1 MSNLSYR
8 KTIIMAL
15 EKNLNPQPDIQKNDE
30 IILVVKREKVV
41 QESWHGLKE
50 ANFTE
55 FASIVEQEA
64 EFHPR
69 SLMENDPHYKQ
80 IIPYLIFNYQD
91 KLFVMQRQAKA
102 SEQRL
107 KSKLTLGIGG
117 HIREEDLTTN
127 NIIDWATREFEEEVN
142 YQGGYKV
149 KPIGLLNDDSN
160 PVGEVHL
167 GVVFLLIADSD
178 NIQVKS
184 EFTSGKLITIDEGEF
199 DYPLMENW
207 AQICF
212 DFIKIN
218 KII

>member
-1 MSNLSYR
+1 M
-8 KTIIMAL
+8 TVQ
-15 EKNLNPQPDIQKNDE
+15 KNLNPKPDTQKLDE
-30 IILVVKREKVV
+30 IILVVKREKVI
-41 QESWHGLKE
+41 QQAWQGIKDID
-50 ANFTE
+50 FTE
-55 FASIVEQEA
+55 FAATIEKEA
-64 EFHPR
+64 EFLPR
-69 SLMENDPHYKQ
+69 SLMEQDPQYKQ

-91 KLFVMQRQAKA
+91 KLYVMQRQAKA

-117 HIREEDLTTN
+117 HIRQEDLTSN
-127 NIIDWATREFEEEVN
+127 NIIDWATREFEEEVD
-142 YQGGYKV
+142 YKGGYKIQ
-149 KPIGLLNDDSN
+149 PIGLLNDDSN

-184 EFTSGKLITIDEGEF
+184 EFKSGKLINLEEGEF
-199 DYPLMENW
+199 EYPLMENW

-212 DFIKIN
+212 DFIKAN

>member
-1 MSNLSYR
+1 
-8 KTIIMAL
+8 MAL
-15 EKNLNPQPDIQKNDE
+15 EKNLNPQIDHQTVDE
-30 IILVVKREKVV
+30 IILVVKREKVI
-41 QESWHGLKE
+41 QEPWHGLKE
-50 ANFTE
+50 VNFTE
-55 FASIVEQEA
+55 FAAIVEQEA
-64 EFHPR
+64 EFLPR
-69 SLMENDPHYKQ
+69 SSMETDPKYKQ

-91 KLFVMQRQAKA
+91 KLYVMQRQAKA

-117 HIREEDLTTN
+117 HIRKEDLTTN
-127 NIIDWATREFEEEVN
+127 NIIDWATREFEEEVD

-149 KPIGLLNDDSN
+149 QPIGLLNDDSN

-178 NIQVKS
+178 KIQVKS
-184 EFTSGKLITIDEGEF
+184 EFKSGKLITIDEGEF

-212 DFIKIN
+212 DFIKVNNLI
-218 KII
+218 

>member
-1 MSNLSYR
+1 
-8 KTIIMAL
+8 MAL
-15 EKNLNPQPDIQKNDE
+15 NKNVSSTTAHQHNDE

-41 QESWHGLKE
+41 PESWHGLKGT
-50 ANFTE
+50 NFSE
-55 FASIVEQEA
+55 FAKIVEQEA
-64 EFHPR
+64 EFLPR
-69 SLMENDPHYKQ
+69 SFMENDPKYKQ
-80 IIPYLIFNYQD
+80 IIPYLIFNFQD

-117 HIREEDLTTN
+117 HIRQEDLTTN
-127 NIIDWATREFEEEVN
+127 NIIDWATREFEEEVD
-142 YQGGYKV
+142 YKGSYEV
-149 KPIGLLNDDSN
+149 QPLGLLNDDSN

-167 GVVFLLIADSD
+167 GVVFLLKATSD

-184 EFTSGKLITIDEGEF
+184 EFKSGKLITIDEGEF
-199 DYPLMENW
+199 EYPLMESW

-212 DFIKIN
+212 DFIKEH